1 MMWKKNPPSNSVY
14 IIAGIILIGLMLVAI
29 TGEYMFSRFKE
40 RKPLQTPSSEAWIEL
55 PSPLLDSQTSV
66 EEALSKRRSVREYRD
81 APLTLNEVAQLLW
94 SAQGIT
100 SPEGMR
106 TAPSAGALYPLEVY
120 LLAGNVD
127 GLAAGVYHY
136 HPHEHALSKVIEGD
150 RRAALSEAALGQE
163 AVQDGAVV
171 IVIAGV
177 FERTTRKYGE
187 RGIQYVHMEVGSVAQ
202 NIYLQAESLG
212 LGTVFIGAFYDDQ
225 VKSVVGL
232 SHDEQPLCLMPVGR
246 K

>member
-1 MMWKKNPPSNSVY
+1 
-14 IIAGIILIGLMLVAI
+14 
-29 TGEYMFSRFKE
+29 
-40 RKPLQTPSSEAWIEL
+40 
-55 PSPLLDSQTSV
+55 LLDSQTSV

-136 HPHEHALSKVIEGD
+136 HPHEHALSKVMEGD

-163 AVQDGAVV
+163 AIQDGAVV

>member
-1 MMWKKNPPSNSVY
+1 MIWKKNPLSKSFY
-14 IIAGIILIGLMLVAI
+14 IVAGIIFIVLMLAVV
-29 TGEYMFSRFKE
+29 TGGFVFSRFKE
-40 RKPLQTPSSEAWIEL
+40 RKPLRTSSSEAWVEL
-55 PSPLLDSQTSV
+55 PSPSFDSPTSL
-66 EEALSKRRSVREYRD
+66 EEALSKRRSVREYQD
-81 APLTLNEVAQLLW
+81 APLTLNEVAQMLW
-94 SAQGIT
+94 AAQGIT
-100 SPEGMR
+100 SLEGLR

-120 LLAGNVD
+120 LLVGNVD

-136 HPHEHALSKVIEGD
+136 HPQEHALSKVFEGD
-150 RRAALSEAALGQE
+150 RRVALSEAALGQE
-163 AVQDGAVV
+163 AIQNGSVV
-171 IVIAGV
+171 IVIAAV

-187 RGIQYVHMEVGSVAQ
+187 RGVQYVHMEVGSVAQ

-232 SHDEQPLCLMPVGR
+232 SPKEQPLCLMPVGR

>member
-1 MMWKKNPPSNSVY
+1 MMWKKNPLSKSVY
-14 IIAGIILIGLMLVAI
+14 LIAGIILIGLMLVAI
-29 TGEYMFSRFKE
+29 TGGYMFSRSKE

-55 PSPLLDSQTSV
+55 PSPMLDSQTSV

-81 APLTLNEVAQLLW
+81 APLALNEVAQLLW

-136 HPHEHALSKVIEGD
+136 HPHEHALSKVVEGD

-163 AVQDGAVV
+163 AIRDGAVV

-212 LGTVFIGAFYDDQ
+212 LGTVFIGAF
-225 VKSVVGL
+225 
-232 SHDEQPLCLMPVGR
+232 
-246 K
+246 